1 MVHTIPMPTTL
12 TAPKQLTAAEF
23 ARLPDEARGFE
34 LIDGRVQR
42 QTVSNKSSRLSV
54 RIATFFENFMLV
66 NSIGY
71 VFGSDQ
77 NYQCFDGQPNL
88 VRKADV
94 SVILRSRM
102 SPEEY
107 DRDGFCQI
115 VPDLVVEVASP
126 RDVISKFERKLKLWL
141 ATGVKLVWAVD
152 PETETVRVLEPGKPI
167 VFFNR
172 GETLTGEPVLTG
184 FTLRVDDI
192 FMR

>member
-42 QTVSNKSSRLSV
+42 QTVSNKSSSV
-54 RIATFFENFMLV
+54 GLT
-66 NSIGY
+66 IGAWLHAFNLQCQVAY
-71 VFGSDQ
+71 LFGSDQ

-172 GETLTGEPVLTG
+172 GETITGEPVLPG

-192 FMR
+192 FVR